1 MRDSLGCFMGVCR
14 LCFGRP
20 GCGLEQAPEF
30 SQGQASRQRIA
41 VVGELVCELL
51 VIVSRRF
58 GARGVCW
65 LPVACSGLACGLR
78 SSGEFMAY
86 W

>member
-1 MRDSLGCFMGVCR
+1 MSDSLGCFMGVCR

-51 VIVSRRF
+51 VIVS
-58 GARGVCW
+58 
-65 LPVACSGLACGLR
+65 
-78 SSGEFMAY
+78 
-86 W
+86 